1 MKLRMKLEDLEVD
14 TFATTR
20 GDGGL
25 AGTVRGMDATQGQ
38 ATCVAACNPP
48 TEVGCKYPTTSCG
61 DTQTFGEYTCFC
73 LYPATDVRVCCDGG
87 DSAPGSMC

>member
-20 GDGGL
+20 VGGGQ
-25 AGTVRGMDATQGQ
+25 AGTVRGMDGTQGQ
-38 ATCVAACNPP
+38 GTCVAACNPP
-48 TEVGCKYPTTSCG
+48 TEVGCQYPTTSCG

-73 LYPATDVRVCCDGG
+73 LYPATDARVCCGG
-87 DSAPGSMC
+87 GSAPGSMC